1 MLSTLYIL
9 TLSPAL
15 HDDDKKQTL
24 KIEIEPA
31 IVCFVAAAQQKK
43 TQFSVKHASFIVTKW
58 HKLSRLA
65 RELID
70 LARIVIKLKNSPNKI
85 RISLKN
91 FSPKIRSES

>member
-43 TQFSVKHASFIVTKW
+43 NTIFCEACIVHCDKMT
-58 HKLSRLA
+58 
-65 RELID
+65 
-70 LARIVIKLKNSPNKI
+70 
-85 RISLKN
+85 
-91 FSPKIRSES
+91 